1 MVPLKEQTVIAMSRQ
16 RPYCPACQRPLTT
29 CLCALARRVDTP
41 WPVVILQ
48 DATERGQA
56 KGTVPLLQACVPTLL
71 VWHSLDFSQ
80 HAPLNALLGD
90 PRYRCL
96 LVYPGEEARTASHWR
111 PQLEAEGRV
120 PCFILLDGTW
130 RKSLRLLHSHPALLT
145 LPRITLQ
152 QLPPGGYHIRKST
165 RRGGLSTF
173 EATAALLAEW
183 SEDPARYAPL
193 QQAFDAWIARELARL
208 PEAVRERQLKNIE

>member
-1 MVPLKEQTVIAMSRQ
+1 MVPRKEQTVIAMSRQ

-130 RKSLRLLHSHPALLT
+130 RKSLRLLHCHP
-145 LPRITLQ
+145 
-152 QLPPGGYHIRKST
+152 
-165 RRGGLSTF
+165 
-173 EATAALLAEW
+173 ALLAEW
-183 SEDPARYAPL
+183 SEDPAHYAPL

-208 PEAVRERQLKNIE
+208 PEAARERQLKNIE